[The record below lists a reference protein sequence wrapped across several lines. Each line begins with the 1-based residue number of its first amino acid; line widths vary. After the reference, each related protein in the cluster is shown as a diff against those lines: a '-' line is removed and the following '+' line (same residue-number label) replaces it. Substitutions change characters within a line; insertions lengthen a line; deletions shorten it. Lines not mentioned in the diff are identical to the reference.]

1 MGVVRVT
8 GHIFKF
14 LEPHHIFGTD
24 EIRQFKV
31 VTQTDT
37 DEHQGMN
44 DGLPPKAMCSGS
56 HDLFSFWEIADYI
69 S

>member
-1 MGVVRVT
+1 MGVVRVS
-8 GHIFKF
+8 GHIFNF
-14 LEPHHIFGTD
+14 LEPHHTVGTG

-31 VTQTDT
+31 VQIDT
-37 DEHQGMN
+37 DEHRDTN
-44 DGLPPKAMCSGS
+44 DGLPSKAMCSGS